1 MRIGLAA
8 LLIALACPVSAQTG
22 TVTRVT
28 DGDTLWVRLDGS
40 GGAPVA
46 LRRPIKVRLQGI
58 DAPERCQA
66 WGPEA
71 KAALESRV
79 LHRQVRLHV
88 RAADTYHRSIAIVE
102 LDGDDVGAWM
112 VGRGHAWS
120 ARFRRSPG
128 AYAAQERAAR
138 EARRGLFRDSAA
150 IEPREF
156 RKSHGSCQ

>member
-8 LLIALACPVSAQTG
+8 LLIAFVMSASAQIG

-28 DGDTLWVRLDGS
+28 DGDTLWVRLDGP
-40 GGAPVA
+40 GGTPLNV
-46 LRRPIKVRLQGI
+46 RKPIKVRLQGI

-79 LHRQVRLHV
+79 LHRRVRLQVR
-88 RAADTYHRSIAIVE
+88 ASDTYHRSIAIVE

-128 AYAAQERAAR
+128 AYAVQERAAR
-138 EARRGLFRDSAA
+138 EARRGLFRDSAP
-150 IEPREF
+150 IDPRAF
-156 RKSHGSCQ
+156 RKSHGPCP